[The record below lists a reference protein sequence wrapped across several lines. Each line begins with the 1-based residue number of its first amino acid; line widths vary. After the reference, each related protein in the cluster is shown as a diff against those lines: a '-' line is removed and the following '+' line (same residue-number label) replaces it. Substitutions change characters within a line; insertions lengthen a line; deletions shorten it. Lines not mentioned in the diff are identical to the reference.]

1 MILDFILK
9 NKRFLKYAVS
19 GTINTLIT
27 LISYN
32 IFIRWDVNY
41 IVANFIAYCLGVL
54 NGFVLNKR
62 WVFKSNGKI
71 RILLP
76 KFATVN
82 IMSLVFS
89 SMLLFFKEPPS
100 ASFRWHKTEIRK
112 SLCVS
117 SYLNY
122 APLWEAQT
130 MSI

>member
-32 IFIRWDVNY
+32 IFIRLDVNY
-41 IVANFIAYCLGVL
+41 ILANFIAYCLGVL

-71 RILLP
+71 RVLLP
-76 KFATVN
+76 KFITVN
-82 IMSLVFS
+82 VMSLTFS
-89 SMLLFFKEPPS
+89 SMLLFFLVNGAAFNKI
-100 ASFRWHKTEIRK
+100 AAQLTATMITGIF
-112 SLCVS
+112 
-117 SYLNY
+117 NY
-122 APLWEAQT
+122 TMNRLWT
-130 MSI
+130 FS